1 MYKVSGIEKLTE
13 SFTRTNLIGLT
24 YYMKN
29 FLPELIVYLEKRDKK
44 MQIVSKC
51 IGPNDGIL
59 FVEEVNGFTIPLKV
73 ENNFYVPV
81 DDGVLGIK
89 LDEADNIEYN
99 IKDVSKLGADQVLFT
114 EYFSIDIETKLAL
127 ILNDEKLK
135 KINYCDF
142 VKKII

>member
-29 FLPELIVYLEKRDKK
+29 FLPELIVYLEKRNKK